1 MFEKILFPTD
11 FSEVSLYALRECIPK
26 LFEMGAKKLYL
37 LHVVDIT
44 ATDIQAIELAEI
56 DEEEVKKLAE
66 ELRARGIDVEPIVKL
81 GIPSMEIE
89 ELAAEKDIDLTVIP
103 SKGENIWRQMFLGST
118 ASNLARTTKKPVL
131 LVKCEILQE
140 DGKREIR
147 FSVPPERLFEKPLI
161 ALDFSK
167 CSDNIIKTVKKFEEL
182 PLSGIL
188 VHSIDYGSADELE
201 KNIKKANDTL
211 EKYSKMLSFE
221 VEMEIMTG
229 SASKAILGL
238 SLTKNATLIVMGKK
252 GRNVLA
258 DLLLGSTA
266 ERVIRDSRLSV
277 LLVPCES

>member
-1 MFEKILFPTD
+1 
-11 FSEVSLYALRECIPK
+11 VSLYALRECIPK
-26 LFEMGAKKLYL
+26 LFEKGAKKLYL

-44 ATDIQAIELAEI
+44 ATDIQAIELAKI
-56 DEEEVKKLAE
+56 DEEEVRKLAE
-66 ELRARGIDVEPIVKL
+66 ELRAKGIDVEPVVKL

-89 ELAAEKDIDLTVIP
+89 ELAREKNIDLTVIP

-131 LVKCEILQE
+131 LVKCDIM
-140 DGKREIR
+140 DGEVR
-147 FSVPPERLFEKPLI
+147 FSVPPARLFEKPLI

-182 PLSGIL
+182 PVSGIL
-188 VHSIDYGSADELE
+188 LHSVDYGRVDELE
-201 KNIKKANDTL
+201 GNIKKAKDTL
-211 EKYSKMLSFE
+211 DKYSKMLPFE
-221 VEMEIMTG
+221 VEREIMIG
-229 SASKAILGL
+229 LASKAILGV

-266 ERVIRDSRLSV
+266 ERVIRDSKLPV
-277 LLVPCES
+277 LLVPCD

>member
-11 FSEVSLYALRECIPK
+11 FSEVSLYTLRKCIPE

-44 ATDIQAIELAEI
+44 ATDIQAIELAKI
-56 DEEEVKKLAE
+56 DEEEVRKLAE
-66 ELRARGIDVEPIVKL
+66 ELRAKGIDTEPVVKL

-89 ELAAEKDIDLTVIP
+89 ELAREQDIDLTVIP

-131 LVKCEILQE
+131 LVKCDVVEENGRRKIQ
-140 DGKREIR
+140 
-147 FSVPPERLFEKPLI
+147 FSVPPDRIFERPLI

-167 CSDNIIKTVKKFEEL
+167 CSDNIIKAVKEFEEL
-182 PLSGIL
+182 PVSGIL
-188 VHSIDYGSADELE
+188 LHSIDYGSVDELE
-201 KNIKKANDTL
+201 ENIKKAKDTL
-211 EKYSKMLSFE
+211 DRYSSMLSFN
-221 VEMEIMTG
+221 VEKEILTG
-229 SASKAILGL
+229 SASKAIIGVGL
-238 SLTKNATLIVMGKK
+238 SRNATLIVMGKK

-266 ERVIRDSRLSV
+266 ERVIRDSKLPV
-277 LLVPCES
+277 LLVPCEQ

>member
-26 LFEMGAKKLYL
+26 LFEKGAKKLYL

-44 ATDIQAIELAEI
+44 ATDIQAIELAKI
-56 DEEEVKKLAE
+56 DEEEVRKLAE
-66 ELRARGIDVEPIVKL
+66 ELRAKGIDVEPVVKL

-89 ELAAEKDIDLTVIP
+89 ELAREKNIDLTVIP

-131 LVKCEILQE
+131 LVKCDIM
-140 DGKREIR
+140 DGEVR
-147 FSVPPERLFEKPLI
+147 FSVPPARLFEKPLI

-182 PLSGIL
+182 PVSGIL
-188 VHSIDYGSADELE
+188 LHSVDYGRVDELE
-201 KNIKKANDTL
+201 GNIKKAKDTL
-211 EKYSKMLSFE
+211 DKYSKMLPFE
-221 VEMEIMTG
+221 VEREIMIG
-229 SASKAILGL
+229 LASKAILGV

-266 ERVIRDSRLSV
+266 ERVIRDSKLPV
-277 LLVPCES
+277 LLVPCD